1 MRKKGPTLFSQKGIK
16 MQEILEVLQDTAI
29 DTIKLLPFLFI
40 TYLIMEYIEHKT
52 SNKVKDVIKKSGK
65 FGPLLGAIV
74 GIFPQ
79 CGFSVSATNL
89 YAGRVITLGTLIS
102 VYLATSDEMLP
113 ILLTEAVPAGT
124 IFTILGIKLVLGIVA
139 GFIIDFVIRMF
150 RKEKVEE
157 QEEKIEEICE
167 HEHCH
172 CEEGIVTSAIKHT
185 LNITIFIFFI
195 TLVLNG
201 IIAYIGED
209 TIAHFISKNVILGP
223 IVAGLIGLIPNCASS
238 VILTELFISNVISMP
253 VLISGVAVNAGV
265 GLLVLFKTNKNV
277 KENIKIVGILYLIG
291 VLAGIILELFL

>member
-1 MRKKGPTLFSQKGIK
+1 

-65 FGPLLGAIV
+65 FGPVLGAIV
-74 GIFPQ
+74 GVFPQ

>member
-1 MRKKGPTLFSQKGIK
+1 

-74 GIFPQ
+74 GVFPQ

-195 TLVLNG
+195 TLVLNW

-265 GLLVLFKTNKNV
+265 GLLVLFKTNKNA
-277 KENIKIVGILYLIG
+277 KENLKIVGLLYIIG
-291 VLAGIILELFL
+291 VLAGIILELFI

>member
-1 MRKKGPTLFSQKGIK
+1 

-74 GIFPQ
+74 GVFPQ

-209 TIAHFISKNVILGP
+209 TIAHFISQNVILGP

>member
-1 MRKKGPTLFSQKGIK
+1 

-74 GIFPQ
+74 GVFPQ

-167 HEHCH
+167 HEHRH
-172 CEEGIVTSAIKHT
+172 CEEVIVTSAITHT

-195 TLVLNG
+195 TLVLNA

-265 GLLVLFKTNKNV
+265 GLLVLFKTNKNA
-277 KENIKIVGILYLIG
+277 KENLKIVGLLYIIG
-291 VLAGIILELFL
+291 VLAGIILELFI